1 MSGRRRK
8 VVEGVVEGDV
18 HAVLGDLVPAEEESQ
33 GDEQTT
39 CRDERDHVGHPGHE
53 GLLDALAPT
62 DLGTGLL
69 GLLVFAVARRNTV
82 RVRILG
88 CRESLGDHLLG
99 LVDGTLHP

>member
-1 MSGRRRK
+1 MGGRRRE
-8 VVEGVVEGDV
+8 VAEGAVEGDV
-18 HAVLGDLVPAEEESQ
+18 HAVLGDLIPAEEEAQ

-39 CRDERDHVGHPGHE
+39 RGDERDHVGDARHE

-62 DLGTGLL
+62 DLGTRLL